1 MRKNKSSISKS
12 RTDLEIGEYWD
23 QHDLTEVWGQTE
35 SVDFEVDIQSQR
47 IYFPIDRELTDKILR
62 IAKVRGITPETLVNL
77 WIQEKANQPPN
88 SENLPS

>member
-12 RTDLEIGEYWD
+12 TTDLEIGEYWD
-23 QHDLTEVWGQTE
+23 QHDLTDVWGQTE

-77 WIQEKANQPPN
+77 WIQEKANQPAN
-88 SENLPS
+88 SEGRHS